1 MSMCKR
7 FQSFNRTGSGGCKIC
22 SFPKNPIFWHKCHHN
37 FHFTFYIDSE
47 ADKPC
52 NYWNIHTLKH
62 WLFYPQ
68 HSFQQ
73 TEPYWA
79 MIWEP
84 LRPAVSFSCPRQQGS
99 NISCHGKEGP
109 CDYYTWEFWILSFLM
124 THSVF
129 LSISLSVC
137 LLISWKG
144 RKFHFHGTIRAH
156 MKKFVKSIRFF
167 LVHIFLLDT
176 IH

>member
-22 SFPKNPIFWHKCHHN
+22 SFPKNPIFWHNH
-37 FHFTFYIDSE
+37 
-47 ADKPC
+47 
-52 NYWNIHTLKH
+52 WNIHTLKH
-62 WLFYPQ
+62 WLFYPL

-84 LRPAVSFSCPRQQGS
+84 LRPAVNFCCPRQQGS

-109 CDYYTWEFWILSFLM
+109 CDNYTWEFSISMLAFWKWSFLM

-129 LSISLSVC
+129 CQLVCLSVDFQKRQEVSISWYYQSTYEKVC
-137 LLISWKG
+137 IEHKIYL
-144 RKFHFHGTIRAH
+144 FHI
-156 MKKFVKSIRFF
+156 VW
-167 LVHIFLLDT
+167 
-176 IH
+176 